1 MKQIPDLS
9 ANASQLAQVK
19 AAQETQVRL
28 LALNIAKDLAHGAG
42 KSADEVL
49 DDARKFAAFMLNDE
63 K

>member
-1 MKQIPDLS
+1 MKHVPDLS

-28 LALNIAKDLAHGAG
+28 LALNIAKELAQGG
-42 KSADEVL
+42 DKTADDVL
-49 DDARKFAAFMLNDE
+49 ADARKFAAFMLNDE